1 MNMGKI
7 KVRKWMRDQLR
18 LKYNTGHGK
27 AKHELKDVHN
37 STPYIHSDKT
47 YKTYVAQCNHF
58 ADWLSE
64 KGITDKDEA
73 WEMIPEYLKHLEE
86 KQQSAW
92 TILTAMNGIAKAW
105 GVSTSEIPYKAP
117 KRERA
122 DVKRSRYSAKR
133 DSHFSV
139 ENNIELVTLASCSG
153 LRRHELDALHGNDL
167 AIDKNGKFI
176 IRVKSGKGGKAR
188 NVVLHGSE
196 NEIKLVVRTM
206 RQANTGLVFNHV
218 HSAFDEH
225 HYRAIYAC
233 RAYSSVARVDIPK
246 SERYVCRKDKKGIV
260 YDKKAMLY
268 ASRQLGHNRIDVI
281 ASSYLYNL

>member
-1 MNMGKI
+1 MGKI

-18 LKYNTGHGK
+18 QKYNAGHGV
-27 AKHELKDVHN
+27 AKHELKDIHN

-58 ADWLSE
+58 ADWLTE

-73 WEMIPEYLKHLEE
+73 WNMIPQYLKHLESNS
-86 KQQSAW
+86 KSAW

-105 GVSTSEIPYKAP
+105 GVSTSKIEYKAP

-122 DVKRSRYSAKR
+122 DIKRSRYTAKR
-133 DSHFSV
+133 DAHFSM
-139 ENNIELVTLASCSG
+139 ENNRELVILATCSG
-153 LRRHELDALHGNDL
+153 LRRHELEALHGTDL
-167 AIDKNGKFI
+167 AMDVNGNTI
-176 IRVKSGKGGKAR
+176 IRVRSGKGGKAR
-188 NVVLHGSE
+188 DVILHGSE
-196 NEIKLVVRTM
+196 HEIQCVIRMM
-206 RQANTGLVFNHV
+206 RRASTGVVFNHV

-225 HYRAIYAC
+225 HCRAIYAC
-233 RAYSSVARVDIPK
+233 RAYKSVLRDNIPK
-246 SERYVCRKDKKGIV
+246 KDRYVCRKDKKGVI
-260 YDKKAMLY
+260 YDRKAMLY